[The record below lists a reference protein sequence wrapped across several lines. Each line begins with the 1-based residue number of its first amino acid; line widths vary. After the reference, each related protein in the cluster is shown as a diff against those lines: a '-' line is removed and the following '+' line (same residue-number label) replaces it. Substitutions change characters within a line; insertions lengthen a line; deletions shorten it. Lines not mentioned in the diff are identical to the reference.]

1 MVRQAAF
8 RERDMLCR
16 GRTGAMIRVLSLGL
30 VLLGCASEPRPPN
43 VVVIVSDDLD
53 YSMLGYHGYRAAA
66 TPNLDAICEGGVY
79 FTNGYVSSP
88 SCGPSRAGLMT
99 GRYQARYGYESQI
112 GSIPRM
118 IERDTGVDTREILL
132 PELLKETGYA
142 TAVIGKWHLGYNEK
156 YRPNNRG
163 ADHFFGF
170 LTKGRY
176 YWEEEK
182 RSPVLR
188 NGEEVRGEGY
198 LTEALAREAADFI
211 HRHADRPFFL
221 YYAPWNVHVPHVVP
235 EEYIPPGGS
244 VLDGMVQA
252 LDQSVGTIFEALR
265 EEGLERDTLVVFV
278 NDNGGVHE
286 QYNTPFRGKKTTLYE
301 GGIRVPFAMRWP
313 GHLPEGSRYDHP
325 VIQLDIFPTV
335 AAAAGAVL
343 PDDRV
348 YDGVDLLPFVTG
360 ARADVP
366 HERLFWRFE
375 EMLGGFRGRAVRVG
389 NLKLVVQQ
397 QDDGRERVEL
407 FDLARDPG
415 ESDDL
420 APGNPE
426 RVRALMLSLQ
436 AWEAGMPDPV
446 AASARRTQPEP
457 ER

>member
-1 MVRQAAF
+1 
-8 RERDMLCR
+8 
-16 GRTGAMIRVLSLGL
+16 MILVLGL
-30 VLLGCASEPRPPN
+30 GLLGCASEPGRPN

-53 YSMLGYHGYRAAA
+53 YSMLGYNGYRAAA

-88 SCGPSRAGLMT
+88 SCAPSRAGLMT
-99 GRYQARYGYESQI
+99 GRHQARYGYESQL

-132 PELLKETGYA
+132 PELLQAAGYA
-142 TAVIGKWHLGYNEK
+142 TAVIGKWHLGFNEK

-163 ADHFFGF
+163 ADYFFGF

-182 RSPVLR
+182 LSPVLR

-198 LTEALAREAADFI
+198 LTEVLAREAADFI

-235 EEYIPPGGS
+235 REYIPPGGT

-252 LDQSVGTIFEALR
+252 LDRSVGTIIDALR
-265 EEGLERDTLVVFV
+265 DEGLERNTLVVFV
-278 NDNGGVHE
+278 NDNGGLHE
-286 QYNTPFRGKKTTLYE
+286 QYSTPFRGKKTTLYE

-313 GHLPEGSRYDHP
+313 GHLPEGSRYDPP
-325 VIQLDIFPTV
+325 VVQLDVLPTV
-335 AAAAGAVL
+335 AAAVGVVL

-360 ARADVP
+360 ARYGVP

-375 EMLGGFRGRAVRVG
+375 EMLGGFRGRAVRAG
-389 NLKLVVQQ
+389 NLKLVVQPQ
-397 QDDGRERVEL
+397 EDGEARVEL
-407 FDLARDPG
+407 FDLERDPG
-415 ESDDL
+415 ESEDL
-420 APGNPE
+420 ALRHPE
-426 RVRALMLSLQ
+426 QVHELMAALQ

-446 AASARRTQPEP
+446 TESARGTPP
-457 ER
+457 